1 LQVTHTRSTLK
12 NEKKVELAFVNPALQ
27 TAQRKEKRVAAV
39 EAATAHIAA
48 TTLVML
54 FTCFVY
60 FFENVLGH

>member
-1 LQVTHTRSTLK
+1 
-12 NEKKVELAFVNPALQ
+12 VNPALQ
-27 TAQRKEKRVAAV
+27 TAQREEKRVAAV

-54 FTCFVY
+54 FICFVY